1 MSIVCGKML
10 YAALKKM
17 VAVHKYDGGIKV
29 NERIGFLGA
38 GNMGSALI
46 RGIVDRGQLVAGNLF
61 VYDIDEN
68 KPVSLSRE
76 YGVTECKSSEE
87 VFKKSD
93 MIFVAV
99 KPFHIKQALT
109 GADRFLAGKTVI
121 SVAAGISI
129 QYIKALA
136 GEKSRVVRAM
146 PNTPALV
153 GEGMTAVSFEK
164 GCTDEERERIVEIF
178 KYVGRVEVMEESL
191 MNDVIALSGSSP
203 AYAFV
208 FIEAMADAA
217 VRSGIKRDIAYRM
230 AAQSLLGASKMVLE
244 TGNHPAV
251 LKDMVCSPAGTTI
264 EAVAS
269 LEKNGFRNAVIEAMQ
284 VCSDKARKL
293 QG

>member
-1 MSIVCGKML
+1 
-10 YAALKKM
+10 M
-17 VAVHKYDGGIKV
+17 VAVHKYDGGIEV
-29 NERIGFLGA
+29 NKTIGFLGA

-46 RGIVDRGQLVAGNLF
+46 RGLIDRGQFAAGNLV
-61 VYDIDEN
+61 VYDIDAN
-68 KPVSLSRE
+68 KTADLSTK
-76 YGVTECKSSEE
+76 YDVTVCKNSEE
-87 VFKKSD
+87 LFEKSD
-93 MIFVAV
+93 MILLAV
-99 KPFHIKQALT
+99 KPFCVKQVLT
-109 GADRFLAGKTVI
+109 GMDRFFAGRTIV

-129 QYIKALA
+129 QYIKALT

-153 GEGMTAVSFEK
+153 GEGMTAVSFEN
-164 GCTDEERERIVEIF
+164 GFPDEERERIVEIF
-178 KYVGRVEVMEESL
+178 SCVGRVEVLEESL
-191 MNDVIALSGSSP
+191 MNEVIALSGSSP

-217 VRSGIKRDIAYRM
+217 VRFGIKRDIAYRM

-244 TGNHPAV
+244 TGKHPAV

-264 EAVAS
+264 EAVAA

-284 VCSDKARKL
+284 VCTDKAKKL